1 VKELVLTIHIILA
14 TLWIGGML
22 FMVFVLSPHVRNL
35 PNSVEVF
42 QKVGKRFSIIGTF
55 IGLPLLFITGIG
67 NMHNLGISFNDLIN
81 RTSAYAS
88 TLHDKIHLFLLT
100 FFLAVLHDLYFGP
113 RSHLN
118 EKFRIMTRIIGII
131 NLIIGVFIIYYAAKL
146 RFGG

>member
-1 VKELVLTIHIILA
+1 MKELVLTIHILTA

-22 FMVFVLSPHVRNL
+22 FMVFVLSPYVRSL
-35 PNSVEVF
+35 PNSVEAF
-42 QKVGKRFSIIGTF
+42 QKVGKRFSIVGTF

-67 NMHNLGISFNDLIN
+67 NMHNFGITFFDLFN
-81 RTSAYAS
+81 RTSSYAW

-100 FFLAVLHDLYFGP
+100 FVLALIHDLYLGP

-118 EKFRIMTRIIGII
+118 EKFRILTRLIGVI
-131 NLIIGVFIIYYAAKL
+131 NLIIGILIVFLTSKL